1 MWTYFVMA
9 VIVLFITCSFL
20 PSSFMLFV
28 ELGGEDILHSF
39 SADYGTN

>member
-1 MWTYFVMA
+1 MWAYFVMA
-9 VIVLFITCSFL
+9 VIFPFITCSFL

-39 SADYGTN
+39 IADSGTN